1 MPRNSARFD
10 TLAAARGWEGDARNG
25 SAAAAARSAAMPTD
39 IETLFGQHTFG
50 MAEMRARLPKQ
61 VYKALIRT
69 VEHGD
74 PLDPSVADVV
84 ALAMKEWALEK
95 GASHFTHWFQPLT
108 GSTAEKHDSFITPN
122 AGGGAVAEFNGK
134 ELIQGEPDASSFPSG
149 GLRATFEARGYT
161 AWDPTSPAFIVET
174 AAGCYLSI
182 PTAFAS
188 WTGEALDTKIPL
200 LRSMNALEKQAQR
213 ALALFGVKSGRVT
226 ATCGPEQEFFL
237 IDEEF
242 FYRRPDLLTTGRTL
256 IGAKPPRGQELEDH
270 YFGSIPDRVLAFMME
285 VERELYRLG
294 VPVKTRHNEV
304 APGQFEM
311 APIYENANLA
321 ADHQQLMMITLRKV
335 APRYGLA
342 ALLHEKPFAGVN
354 GSGKHLNW
362 SLGTE
367 SANLLEPGDT
377 PHHNMQFLF
386 FCTAVMRAVD
396 RHQDLLR
403 ASVAHAGN
411 DHRLGAN
418 EAPPAIISVFLGDQ
432 LTDVLEQIERA
443 GTATESKQGG
453 LLGLGAP
460 VLPHLPQHA
469 GDRNRTSPFAFTG
482 NKFEF
487 RAPGS
492 SQSVSFPAT
501 VLNTIMAESL
511 DELST
516 ALEAELAKGVK
527 FEEALSKLIAE
538 EVRRVKR
545 IVFNG
550 DGYSQD
556 WQDEAAGRGLLN
568 LRTTLDAFE
577 TLPSEKNKALFE
589 KYGVLTHRELESRH
603 EVALDQYFKTVNIE
617 GETTADMA
625 GTMILPAAV
634 RYLNDLV
641 AAADRTRTL
650 GVETRGLTR
659 TVQIVNE
666 LVDELRDA
674 LDALVDQNAELGGED
689 VHSKAYHVRDNV
701 IPAMLKV
708 RGAADRLEKVI
719 PDDYW
724 PLPTYRDMLF
734 VK

>member
-1 MPRNSARFD
+1 MPRTTARFD
-10 TLAAARGWEGDARNG
+10 TLAAAKGWNGEARNG
-25 SAAAAARSAAMPTD
+25 TGEPRPEPMD
-39 IETLFGQHTFG
+39 IESLFGSRTFG

-61 VYKALIRT
+61 IYRALVRT
-69 VEHGD
+69 VDHGES
-74 PLDPSVADVV
+74 LDPSVADVV
-84 ALAMKEWALEK
+84 ALAMKEWAVEK

-122 AGGGAVAEFNGK
+122 RGGGAVAEFNGK

-161 AWDPTSPAFIVET
+161 AWDPTSPAFIVDT
-174 AAGCYLSI
+174 PAGCYLSI

-200 LRSMNALEKQAQR
+200 LRSMNALDQQARR
-213 ALALFGVKSGRVT
+213 ALRLFGVDQGRVT

-237 IDEEF
+237 IDQEF
-242 FYRRPDLLTTGRTL
+242 YYRRPDLVATGRTL
-256 IGAKPPRGQELEDH
+256 FGAKPPRGQELEDH
-270 YFGSIPDRVLAFMME
+270 YFGSIPDRVLAFMMD

-304 APGQFEM
+304 APGQYEM

-321 ADHQQLMMITLRKV
+321 ADHQQLMMITMRKV
-335 APRYGLA
+335 ARNYGLA

-367 SANLLEPGDT
+367 EHNLLEPGET
-377 PHHNMQFLF
+377 PHENMQFLF
-386 FCTAVMRAVD
+386 FCTAVLRAVE

-403 ASVAHAGN
+403 AAVAHAGN

-432 LTDVLEQIERA
+432 LTDILEQIERA
-443 GTATESKQGG
+443 GMAMESKKGG
-453 LLGLGAP
+453 LLGLGSP
-460 VLPHLPQHA
+460 VLPHLPAHA

-492 SQSVSFPAT
+492 SQSISFPAT

-511 DELST
+511 DEMTT
-516 ALEAELAKGVK
+516 ALEAELAQGKA
-527 FEEALSKLIAE
+527 FEEALSHLIAE
-538 EVRRVKR
+538 EVRRTKR

-550 DGYSQD
+550 DGYSQE
-556 WQDEAAGRGLLN
+556 WQEEAERRGLLN
-568 LRTTLDAFE
+568 LRTTLDALDLLPQEKNRTLFE
-577 TLPSEKNKALFE
+577 T
-589 KYGVLTHRELESRH
+589 YGVLSHRELESRH
-603 EVALDQYFKTVNIE
+603 EIALDQYFKTVNIE
-617 GETTADMA
+617 GETTADLA

-650 GVETRGLTR
+650 GVETKGLTR
-659 TVQIVNE
+659 TVQIVNG
-666 LVDELRDA
+666 LVDELREA
-674 LDALVDQNAELGGED
+674 LDELVAQNAELGGD
-689 VHSKAYHVRDNV
+689 TVHSKAYHMRDNV
-701 IPAMLKV
+701 IPAMTKV
-708 RGAADRLEKVI
+708 RATADRLEKVV